1 MLIVLQT
8 AIVFDFIYVVNSRH
22 TLKYGGTTAVAAFSV
37 IMYVDSFVGMMSF
50 GLCGSM
56 QLAISYCYGAGLTGK
71 VKAIFKRVV
80 LGTMLLSGLSLSTNV
95 DFRSISSGVNTF
107 SRSMVCPMM
116 RNTIPMKGP
125 MKCLVL

>member
-1 MLIVLQT
+1 
-8 AIVFDFIYVVNSRH
+8 
-22 TLKYGGTTAVAAFSV
+22 
-37 IMYVDSFVGMMSF
+37 MMSF